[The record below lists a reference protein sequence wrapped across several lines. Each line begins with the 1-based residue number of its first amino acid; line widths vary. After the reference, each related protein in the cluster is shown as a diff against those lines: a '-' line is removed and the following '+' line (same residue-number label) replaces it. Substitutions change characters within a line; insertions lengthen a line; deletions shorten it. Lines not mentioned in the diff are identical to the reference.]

1 VRRQLANGKY
11 CGILAA
17 QCRYL
22 FLRQQCQHDG
32 HILIVHR
39 TDYRVLMWNALWL
52 SHYRRSSGLIMPRI
66 NHQRLAAG
74 CDGSTARASRLGHL
88 A

>member
-1 VRRQLANGKY
+1 
-11 CGILAA
+11 
-17 QCRYL
+17 
-22 FLRQQCQHDG
+22 
-32 HILIVHR
+32 
-39 TDYRVLMWNALWL
+39 VLMWNALWL